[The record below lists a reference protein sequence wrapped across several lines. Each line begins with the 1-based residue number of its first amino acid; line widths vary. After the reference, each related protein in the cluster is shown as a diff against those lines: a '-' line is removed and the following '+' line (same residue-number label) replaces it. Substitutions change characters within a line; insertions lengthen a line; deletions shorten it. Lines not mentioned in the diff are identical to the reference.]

1 MDTLNGKVSLK
12 IPPGTNSGK
21 TFRLRGKGMPNPR
34 KPKQRGNLLATVQV
48 QVPQKLSARERDLFE
63 ELAQLRKKE

>member
-1 MDTLNGKVSLK
+1 
-12 IPPGTNSGK
+12 
-21 TFRLRGKGMPNPR
+21 MPNPR